1 MLGSKALAAIIIS
14 ASLTLGCGTQ
24 LLLSAGPAPVSVPA
38 ALGNGS
44 VDGAQAEPRVLPGNH
59 TVDAGQAGPIVGGAS
74 PRVPA
79 PAAPAETAPAVPTP
93 AQQPPVNYDPY
104 VHGAPALA
112 AIDPLTPARGDVA
125 PVWQPLDDAVRRITA
140 DFDGRL
146 SVVAVDLTGGARYEF
161 RPNDRYYPAST
172 FKLPVTICT
181 VQAIERGELT
191 WDTLVTFTKEDDDTV
206 GQGGFADAEYG
217 TKWPIRNLLDRSL
230 ISSNN
235 VAVKMLARTLT
246 WEKLAACTT
255 GLGGMVTRTGEGS
268 TPVSAAD
275 EAAWWQAVWAMK
287 QEKPQLAEN
296 LLRPLRLV
304 PYLGRITSGTPRGDL
319 VTHKFGTYP
328 PYEHDGAI
336 VWGER
341 PYLLVV
347 LTYGEDHD
355 SADRAIEQIARAAW
369 DAIYA
374 K

>member
-1 MLGSKALAAIIIS
+1 MSGSKALAAIIIS

-24 LLLSAGPAPVSVPA
+24 LLLSTGPAPAYVPTA
-38 ALGNGS
+38 PGADPVQAVQEPQLPPGKS
-44 VDGAQAEPRVLPGNH
+44 PVDSEQAQPPARELP
-59 TVDAGQAGPIVGGAS
+59 S
-74 PRVPA
+74 
-79 PAAPAETAPAVPTP
+79 AAPATPPQAPAPP
-93 AQQPPVNYDPY
+93 ANYDPY
-104 VHGAPALA
+104 IHGAPALA
-112 AIDPLTPARGDVA
+112 PIDPLIPAPTPV
-125 PVWQPLDDAVRRITA
+125 PPIWQPLDAAVRRTAA
-140 DFDGRL
+140 DFDGRI
-146 SVVAVDLTGGARYEF
+146 SVVAVDLTDGARYDF
-161 RPNDRYYPAST
+161 RQNDRYYPAST

-191 WDTLVTFTKEDDDTV
+191 WDTLITFTKEDDDTV
-206 GQGGFADAEYG
+206 GQGGFANVEYG
-217 TKWPIRNLLDRSL
+217 TKWPIRNLVDRSL

-246 WEKLAACTT
+246 WEKLAECTAA
-255 GLGGMVTRTGEGS
+255 LGGMVTRTEEGS

-275 EAAWWQAVWAMK
+275 EAAWWQAVWQMK
-287 QEKPQLAEN
+287 QAKPEVAEN

-304 PYLGRITSGTPRGDL
+304 PYLGRITAGTPRSDL

-369 DAIYA
+369 DAVYA

>member
-1 MLGSKALAAIIIS
+1 MLRVKALSAIIIS
-14 ASLTLGCGTQ
+14 ASLSLGCGTQ
-24 LLLSAGPAPVSVPA
+24 LLLSAGP
-38 ALGNGS
+38 
-44 VDGAQAEPRVLPGNH
+44 
-59 TVDAGQAGPIVGGAS
+59 GQIS
-74 PRVPA
+74 M
-79 PAAPAETAPAVPTP
+79 PAAPPASVSRPDGGQAAPPPITGDLTPAVPALPESAPAPTP
-93 AQQPPVNYDPY
+93 TPDAPPVQPLPAKYDPY
-104 VHGAPALA
+104 IHGAPALA
-112 AIDPLTPARGDVA
+112 PIDPLMPAAGDTA
-125 PVWQPLDDAVRRITA
+125 PVWQPLDKAVRRIA
-140 DFDGRL
+140 GDFDGRL
-146 SVVAVDLTGGARYEF
+146 SVVAVDLTNGARYEF

-206 GQGGFADAEYG
+206 GQGGFADVDYG

-246 WEKLAACTT
+246 WEKLAECTT
-255 GLGGMVTRTGEGS
+255 ALGGMVTRTEDGS

-275 EAAWWQAVWAMK
+275 EAAWWQAVWQMK
-287 QEKPQLAEN
+287 QQKPELAEN

-304 PYLGRITSGTPRGDL
+304 PYLGRITAGTPRSDL

-355 SADRAIEQIARAAW
+355 SADQAIAQIARAAW
-369 DAIYA
+369 DAVYA